1 MKEICWLSSGQDS
14 DFTLSLLGV
23 QGSISSQ
30 ETKILQATW
39 HSQKKNENYVTY
51 CRKLSMQR
59 GSGRKIMVLER
70 AAKHLRGICKGSSYK
85 ILDMGSFHMFSKGSN
100 LPGIILTNWNKEH
113 CFWWTQI
120 STICLLHEGD
130 ICTSCTFVN
139 ITQHFPSHLR
149 TQSCQHTHISTPVSK
164 ILSIISIKPP
174 ISCKQKNHGPCL
186 STP

>member
-1 MKEICWLSSGQDS
+1 MKEIPWLSSGQDS

-85 ILDMGSFHMFSKGSN
+85 IRDMGGFNMFSKGSN
-100 LPGIILTNWNKEH
+100 LPGIILIYLNYYLKNMLMLTLK
-113 CFWWTQI
+113 T
-120 STICLLHEGD
+120 TIIIHPCITLFKKITLG
-130 ICTSCTFVN
+130 CVN
-139 ITQHFPSHLR
+139 Y
-149 TQSCQHTHISTPVSK
+149 
-164 ILSIISIKPP
+164 
-174 ISCKQKNHGPCL
+174 
-186 STP
+186 